1 MENKPNISLINPFQP
16 FAPLQPEMD
25 QAIFRGR
32 ADLANRLILLPLFPE
47 HKTTLVL
54 SGPMRSG
61 KTSFLNMLPSL
72 LTENCLFIQLTP
84 NTPYIIPDIYF
95 QTIVEQAREQIKA
108 RYHLILPS
116 LPSDHNPYQAGL
128 RWLDGLNHRGNE
140 LQIVLL
146 LDDFEKLPDLF
157 VGGRFAFLD
166 FLALLQKVVTQFENI
181 HLLLS
186 SEYTLEEMIE
196 TELAWLEYLPKF
208 RQLYLELLSPVTA
221 KNLLQQPVIT
231 FPEQLIDA
239 SFAESIAVKTGG
251 HPYLLQLFGYVIV
264 EFLNEQQQNYISPK
278 DKIIMTERVL
288 EMATPFF
295 QQIMQKYTAFH
306 TPLMQMAKNEI
317 ITTEFTAMQ
326 QRYLKRHWL
335 LNEKNKLAIP
345 LLQQWLIKNQSTNE
359 LTRLPT
365 V

>member
-1 MENKPNISLINPFQP
+1 MENKSNMPLLNPFQP
-16 FAPLQPEMD
+16 FAPLQPEMN

-32 ADLANRLILLPLFPE
+32 GDLANRLILLPLFPE

-54 SGPMRSG
+54 SGPMYSG

-108 RYHLILPS
+108 RYHLTLPP

-128 RWLDGLNHRGNE
+128 RWLDGLNHRSNE

-146 LDDFEKLPDLF
+146 LDDFEKLGELF

-166 FLALLQKVVTQFENI
+166 FLELLQHVMVKFENI
-181 HLLLS
+181 HLLLT
-186 SEYTLEEMIE
+186 SEYTLEEV
-196 TELAWLEYLPKF
+196 TESAWLKYLPKF
-208 RQLYLELLSPVTA
+208 RQLYLELLSPNTA
-221 KNLLQQPVIT
+221 KNLLQQPMVS
-231 FPEQLIDA
+231 FPEHLI
-239 SFAESIAVKTGG
+239 STELAEWIAAQTGG
-251 HPYLLQLFGYVIV
+251 HPYLLQLFGYLLIDY
-264 EFLNEQQQNYISPK
+264 LNEQQHFTITPQDMKWI
-278 DKIIMTERVL
+278 TERVL
-288 EMATPFF
+288 KVATPFF
-295 QQIMQKYTAFH
+295 QRIMQKHSSFNIA
-306 TPLMQMAKNEI
+306 LIQMAKEQLLN
-317 ITTEFTAMQ
+317 TELSTVQ

-345 LLQQWLIKNQSTNE
+345 LLQQWLIKNEYLNE